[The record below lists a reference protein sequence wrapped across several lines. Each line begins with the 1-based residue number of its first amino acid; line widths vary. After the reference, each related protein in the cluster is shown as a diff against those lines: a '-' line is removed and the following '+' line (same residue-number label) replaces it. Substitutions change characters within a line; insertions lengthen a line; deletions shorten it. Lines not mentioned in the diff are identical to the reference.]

1 MAYIE
6 LTVEEYFERLN
17 KREEAIESSME
28 FDKSLNLL
36 SSKSQ
41 GYNMIQT
48 KARIRRELENKTGQ
62 GKFRMTDVAKRHDVS
77 EATVKRIINDMI
89 DKDEV
94 IKISYRSGIELKEV
108 QHGI

>member
-6 LTVEEYFERLN
+6 LTVEEYFDRLN
-17 KREEAIESSME
+17 KREEAIESTME
-28 FDKSLNLL
+28 FDKSVNLL

-77 EATVKRIINDMI
+77 EATVKRIIDDMI
-89 DKDEV
+89 NEDEV
-94 IKISYRSGIELKEV
+94 IKISYKSDIELKEAK
-108 QHGI
+108 